1 MKKVLLIL
9 LMAILSS
16 SLVSATYIK
25 GDIIIKP
32 NGDAELKLETDKTLD
47 IQGIEQI
54 ENKISG
60 TTSALTSKDGE
71 FWTFNIDFGE
81 FDEIFIVISL
91 PKNLQ
96 EVTSIEGSKNII
108 DFEKKK
114 VAILDSGNLNFK
126 ISYTLN
132 DRLSFVFLLWPL
144 LALIIIAGFLLYNNS
159 KKKKQKLLQIMPL
172 INETEQKII
181 DSLMK
186 GPLRQKELRKSLDIP
201 KASFSRYVI
210 NLEKKKLIVREGE
223 SKNKILKL
231 K

>member
-1 MKKVLLIL
+1 MFISQDMKKVLLIL

-71 FWTFNIDFGE
+71 LWTFNIDFGE

-108 DFEKKK
+108 DFVFSIFFMGK
-114 VAILDSGNLNFK
+114 VNTMQAPFTLGSTQIL
-126 ISYTLN
+126 
-132 DRLSFVFLLWPL
+132 PL
-144 LALIIIAGFLLYNNS
+144 
-159 KKKKQKLLQIMPL
+159 
-172 INETEQKII
+172 
-181 DSLMK
+181 
-186 GPLRQKELRKSLDIP
+186 
-201 KASFSRYVI
+201 
-210 NLEKKKLIVREGE
+210 
-223 SKNKILKL
+223 
-231 K
+231 